1 MKIPF
6 RYGLRFVLMALVC
19 MVAGGVIAWGYF
31 EGWLSPHTEVVV
43 LVVILLMVGVVRMA
57 YFLPKQVSYFLKS
70 LQNKSY
76 TMNFPPV
83 RDAKLDE
90 MYEGMNRI
98 TTLYRDSLSD
108 LEYKQL
114 YYDRLLRIMTHELRN
129 SITPVISL
137 SSDML
142 KRPENYTAEDFQEG
156 MEVIHGQCVSVN
168 AFLDSYRQ
176 LTHLPPP
183 EIQQVDVEKLF
194 GQLQRLMAH
203 PSIHFTWGNGM
214 KVMADA
220 DLLTLVLTNLI
231 KNAREATEGQP
242 DACIH
247 IIASDADGAPYI
259 SVSDNGPGIPEEA
272 AEEVFL
278 PFYTTKQSGTGI
290 GLCLSRQIMRLHGGD
305 LKLNYHQGCGATFMV
320 MFGLGGGKSS

>member
-6 RYGLRFVLMALVC
+6 KHSLPFILLAFIFMGIGGL
-19 MVAGGVIAWGYF
+19 ITWGYLK
-31 EGWLSPHTEVVV
+31 EWLPTHLESIA
-43 LVVILLMVGVVRMA
+43 LIALLLMVWMA
-57 YFLPKQVSYFLKS
+57 RRIYFIPKQVTFFLKS
-70 LQNKSY
+70 LMNKNY
-76 TMNFPPV
+76 MMNYPPSG
-83 RDAKLDE
+83 DPKLNE

-98 TTLYRDSLSD
+98 TQLYRDSLSD

-142 KRPENYTAEDFQEG
+142 KRPENYSPEEIHEG
-156 MEVIHGQCVSVN
+156 MEVIHDQCVSVK

-176 LTHLPPP
+176 LAHLPAPVK
-183 EIQQVDVEKLF
+183 EEVDVEKLF
-194 GQLQRLMAH
+194 AQLQKLLAH
-203 PSIHFTWGNGM
+203 PSLHF
-214 KVMADA
+214 
-220 DLLTLVLTNLI
+220 TLVLTNLI
-231 KNAREATEGQP
+231 KNAREATEGKP

-247 IIASDADGAPYI
+247 IVASEADGSPYI
-259 SVSDNGPGIPEEA
+259 SVSDNGPGIPDEMV
-272 AEEVFL
+272 EEVFL

-305 LKLNYHQGCGATFMV
+305 LKLNSHYGQGATFMV
-320 MFGLGGGKSS
+320 TL